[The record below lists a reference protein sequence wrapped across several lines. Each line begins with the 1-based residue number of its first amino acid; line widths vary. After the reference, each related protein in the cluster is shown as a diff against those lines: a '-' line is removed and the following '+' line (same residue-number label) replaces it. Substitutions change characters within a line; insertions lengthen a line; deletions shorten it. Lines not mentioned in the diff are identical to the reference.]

1 MWRNGAFYSRTL
13 WRMRCRGWPIPH
25 AHNVCGL
32 KWASNGMGREWE
44 TAGVTGISDGVRA
57 AEREGCGTQRRS
69 SASLCVRWLLSHATL
84 TVCVDC
90 NGCGAVGDCGGE
102 LGVDVWCGAV
112 TPSQQQRTRAC
123 VCVCAKCSAT

>member
-32 KWASNGMGREWE
+32 KWASNGMGREWK

-57 AEREGCGTQRRS
+57 AERS
-69 SASLCVRWLLSHATL
+69 SASLCVRWLLSHAML
-84 TVCVDC
+84 TMCVDC

-102 LGVDVWCGAV
+102 LGSTYGMRCGHPIAAAAH
-112 TPSQQQRTRAC
+112 S
-123 VCVCAKCSAT
+123 CVCACMPSAAQREGRCEG